1 MEDYTTPAFPVI
13 WDSSQEAEDMWIL
26 DQIHCPKPICR
37 LDYQLRLHPLLAAS
51 NRINIRLGLPISSE
65 PKLINGY
72 IYGRVVTDDLD
83 PATLPR
89 VLQACDEKVRRG
101 YTELSRSWE
110 EIWLPRIQEHLAG
123 LAGVDIAGAPFP
135 DLCSHVGV
143 VRERVESLWE
153 LHQELLMP
161 LMMAIHDFEETFRDL
176 FPNAGPLAAFDL
188 LGGLPNKTT
197 ETNLKLWE
205 LGGMAAQDADL
216 LASVSEDEISTLPQ
230 RLAQTEKGV
239 ALWSEIE
246 AFLRVY
252 GERNDSLLLDDPTW
266 IDDPTSVL
274 RGLREA
280 ALQPERDLVA
290 DFSLLAQAREE
301 KVLSLRAELATLPAA
316 VTAEF
321 EHLLAAAQVAT
332 VLSEDHHF
340 WIDCK
345 ITHHARRVALELGRR
360 LQERDL
366 LDARLDVF
374 HLGIDELVALADAIP
389 DQDALRRRVALRKAE
404 QVRFSDLQPPLVLG
418 RPKQLL
424 PMDCA
429 LLRISVKFSGNI
441 IQAPAPAGESLVGM
455 PPSSGVVIGP
465 ARIVSS
471 LKEVDKLCP
480 GDILVTAFTLPSW
493 TPFFASVA
501 GLVTNIGGML
511 SHAAVMAREYRI
523 PAVVGTVS
531 ATETFSDGQ
540 LIAVDGDA
548 GTVRVV
554 SEAAR

>member
-1 MEDYTTPAFPVI
+1 
-13 WDSSQEAEDMWIL
+13 MWLL
-26 DQIHCPKPICR
+26 DQVHCPKPISR
-37 LDYQLRLHPLLAAS
+37 LDYQLRLHPLLVAS
-51 NRINIRLGLPISSE
+51 NRTNIRIGLPVSLE

-72 IYGRVVTDDLD
+72 IYGRVVMADHD
-83 PATLPR
+83 PTTLPK
-89 VLQACDEKVRRG
+89 VLQACDDNVRSG
-101 YTELSRSWE
+101 YTELGRSWE
-110 EIWLPRIQEHLAG
+110 EIWLPRIQDHLAS
-123 LAGVDIAGAPFP
+123 LAAVDIAGAPFP
-135 DLCSHVGV
+135 DLCAHVGV

-153 LHQELLMP
+153 LHHDLVMP
-161 LMMAIHDFEETFRDL
+161 LMMAIHDFEEVFRDL
-176 FPNAGPLAAFDL
+176 FPDAGPLAAFDL

-197 ETNLKLWE
+197 ETNRKLWE
-205 LGGMAAQDADL
+205 LGCLAAQDPDL
-216 LASVSEDEISTLPQ
+216 RASVSENEMSTLRQ
-230 RLAQTEKGV
+230 RLAQTEQGR

-266 IDDPTSVL
+266 IDDPTPVL

-280 ALQPERDLVA
+280 ALQPERDLA
-290 DFSLLAQAREE
+290 AEFAQLAQVREE
-301 KVLSLRAELATLPAA
+301 KVLSVRAELATLPAA

-321 EHLLAAAQVAT
+321 EHLLAVAQVAT

-345 ITHHARRVALELGRR
+345 ITHHGRRVALELGRR

-366 LDARLDVF
+366 LDDRHDVF
-374 HLGIDELVALADAIP
+374 HLGVDELVVLADAIP
-389 DQDALRRRVALRKAE
+389 DQDALRTRVAQRKAE
-404 QVRFSDLQPPLVLG
+404 LDRFSDQQPPNVLG
-418 RPKQLL
+418 TPKPLL
-424 PMDCA
+424 PMDSA
-429 LLRISVKFSGNI
+429 LMRVSMKFSGNI
-441 IQAPAPAGESLVGM
+441 FQAPVPAGESLVGM
-455 PPSSGVVIGP
+455 PASSGVVIGP

-471 LKEVDKLCP
+471 LEEVDKLCP

-531 ATETFSDGQ
+531 ATETFHDGQ